1 MSYLLVLYREFGY
14 NVIAKD
20 IAIRPP
26 TTTVSDD
33 FLNSNPPEVFD
44 WIVTNPPFAGKV
56 QFLIKA
62 LNLGRPFAMLLPLL
76 TLSSNGLEDMSIDN
90 RLHVLMVKPTP
101 KFLNKGVWKHPTD
114 CAWFIGNFDFNSL
127 RNDESNI
134 TMSYVRA

>member
-1 MSYLLVLYREFGY
+1 
-14 NVIAKD
+14 
-20 IAIRPP
+20 
-26 TTTVSDD
+26 
-33 FLNSNPPEVFD
+33 
-44 WIVTNPPFAGKV
+44 
-56 QFLIKA
+56 
-62 LNLGRPFAMLLPLL
+62 MLLPLL

-101 KFLNKGVWKHPTD
+101 KFLNKGVWKHTTD